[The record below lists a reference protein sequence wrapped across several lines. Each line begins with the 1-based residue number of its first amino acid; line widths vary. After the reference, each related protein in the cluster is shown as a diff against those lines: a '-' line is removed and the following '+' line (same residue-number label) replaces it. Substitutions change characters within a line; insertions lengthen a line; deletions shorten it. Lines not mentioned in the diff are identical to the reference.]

1 MGPGTHVDVVLAR
14 ITHLNLVLSHTDE
27 EQMTLIVWVMGVSAM
42 LARNSFYP
50 DVLHHVFSL
59 KLEQDEGSLPT

>member
-1 MGPGTHVDVVLAR
+1 MGPGSHVDVILAR

-27 EQMTLIVWVMGVSAM
+27 EQMTLILWVMGVSAM

-50 DVLHHVFSL
+50 DVLQHFFFS
-59 KLEQDEGSLPT
+59 KAGAG